1 MTSDSLRKV
10 VRDEDL
16 LLDDVDDSLDDFLE
30 TDLDRN
36 FDATELRK
44 LRGRFC

>member
-16 LLDDVDDSLDDFLE
+16 LLDEVDDSLDDFLE

-36 FDATELRK
+36 FDAIELRK
-44 LRGRFC
+44 LRWRFC